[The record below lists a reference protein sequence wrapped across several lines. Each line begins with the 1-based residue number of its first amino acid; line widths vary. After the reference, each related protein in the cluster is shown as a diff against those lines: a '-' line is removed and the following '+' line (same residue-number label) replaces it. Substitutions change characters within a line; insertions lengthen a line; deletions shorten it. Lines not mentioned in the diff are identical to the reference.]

1 MLGTFAGVR
10 SNGIG
15 ADSSGGNVALRNE
28 LGALRLVPVDVDG
41 AFVDVLHNNR
51 TSHTSKGRVGP
62 GSSNGVVDMELANVR
77 QTTGWEGTGVRN
89 LELPGVLL
97 GIVVIDI
104 DGVLF
109 VAIALLDAVDAVGL
123 WVVTE
128 LEEGRSLVNT
138 APSIHLDVAGLAGTH
153 GGVARG
159 DGTNLVLLCGL

>member
-1 MLGTFAGVR
+1 
-10 SNGIG
+10 
-15 ADSSGGNVALRNE
+15 
-28 LGALRLVPVDVDG
+28 
-41 AFVDVLHNNR
+41 
-51 TSHTSKGRVGP
+51 
-62 GSSNGVVDMELANVR
+62 MELANVR

-123 WVVTE
+123 WVMTE

-159 DGTNLVLLCGL
+159 YGTNLVLLCGL